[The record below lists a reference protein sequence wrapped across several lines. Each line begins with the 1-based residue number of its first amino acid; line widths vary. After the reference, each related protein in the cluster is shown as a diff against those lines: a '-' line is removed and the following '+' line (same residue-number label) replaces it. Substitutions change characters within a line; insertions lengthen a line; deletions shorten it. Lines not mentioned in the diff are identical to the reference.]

1 MTDIFSR
8 FSLAGRIAFV
18 TGASSGIGAHL
29 ARSLAAAGAD
39 VALAARRIDK
49 LEGLRKELEAKGQR
63 ALSVKLDVNDRASVE
78 AAVEEAEAKLGAIDI
93 LINNAGT
100 ADVQPFLDMT
110 EESWRNVLDTN
121 LTGVWRV
128 GQVVARKMV
137 PRGRGAIINIASVLG
152 LIVQKGQSN
161 YASAK
166 AGVVQLTHAMA
177 LELGRSGVRV
187 NAVAP
192 GYFQTEMNAD
202 FFATAAGRSY
212 VERLFPRRLGELSEL
227 DGPVLLLAS
236 DAGSFV
242 NGIVL
247 AVDGGTVL
255 KGL

>member
-1 MTDIFSR
+1 MTDIFAR
-8 FSLAGRIAFV
+8 FSLAGRLAFI

-29 ARSLAAAGAD
+29 ARTLAAAGAD
-39 VALAARRIDK
+39 IVVAARRLEK
-49 LEGLRKELEAKGQR
+49 LDALRQEIESAGRR

-78 AAVEEAEAKLGAIDI
+78 AAVEEAEEKLGAIDI
-93 LINNAGT
+93 LINNAGS
-100 ADVQPFLDMT
+100 ADTQSFLDMS
-110 EESWRNVLDTN
+110 EEGWRNVVDTD

-137 PRGRGAIINIASVLG
+137 VRKRGSIINLASVLG
-152 LIVQKGQSN
+152 LAVQKNQAN

-166 AGVVQLTHAMA
+166 AGVVQLTRAMA
-177 LELGRSGVRV
+177 LELGGKGVRV

-192 GYFQTEMNAD
+192 GYFKTEMNSD
-202 FFATAAGRSY
+202 FFDSPGGRAY
-212 VERLFPRRLGELSEL
+212 VERLFPRRLGELPEL

-236 DAGSFV
+236 DAGSFI

-247 AVDGGTVL
+247 TVDGGTIV